1 MLALLKQYNAHA
13 TFFNVGKSVSAWPKV
28 DRQDWRRPG
37 TEEIANHVLSHVFPG
52 AIVLM
57 HDGGGDRSQSV
68 AALEIILRELSAKGY
83 KFYNIF
89 GS

>member
-1 MLALLKQYNAHA
+1 
-13 TFFNVGKSVSAWPKV
+13 
-28 DRQDWRRPG
+28 
-37 TEEIANHVLSHVFPG
+37 
-52 AIVLM
+52 M

-89 GS
+89 GN